1 MTEVDDRLISDT
13 LEVFRNNPD
22 KKYDPEQINDILR
35 MNGSQAFKKV
45 VKSLAILEGE
55 GKINVNSNGRFKL
68 APPDQIVTGEFRAN
82 EKGFGFVRY
91 DETDPDIFVAR
102 PNVLHAINGDEV
114 KVKITKPAN
123 PWGSRGPEGEIVEIT
138 GHGLTELVGEFQPYS
153 DVQVEKTGL
162 LGYVQS
168 HEKKIAGY
176 RVFIPDE
183 GLHPQMGDM
192 VKVSLTQYPSDE
204 QPNSMQG
211 VAETVLGNKN
221 DPGVDILTIVY
232 DNDIHVDFPD
242 EVINQAEDIPD
253 TVTSEDRKGRV
264 DITDQVMVTIDGDD
278 SKDFDD
284 AVTLWKLDNGN
295 FHLGVSIAD
304 VSYYVTEGSPLDQ
317 EAYDRGTSTYLTD
330 RVIPMIPFRLSN
342 GICSL
347 NPGVDRLSLTCDM
360 EIDKN
365 GHVVS
370 HEIYPSVINSHAR
383 LTYSNVNKIF
393 DNDKEQIEANAELVP
408 MLNDMHE
415 LHDILYA
422 MRHDRGAIDFEA
434 PEAKIIVDDN
444 GKAVDIEIRDRGIS
458 ERMIESFMLAANETV
473 AEHYRK
479 QHLPFLYRVHEKP
492 DEEKVKNFFE
502 TASTFGIQVQ
512 GSIKNITPKM
522 LQTVV
527 TKTKDTPEELVTTTM
542 LLRSMQQARYSEDAL
557 GHFGLA
563 AEYYTH
569 FTSPIRRY
577 PDLVV
582 HRMIHQYSQNTDE
595 ALKEKWNKVL
605 PDIGQH
611 SSIRERHSIDAERA
625 VNDLKKT
632 EYMEENVGEVF
643 DGVVGSATSFGIFVT
658 LENTVEGLVHISN
671 MHDDFYEFDERQLA
685 LVGKRTHK
693 TYKIGQPIKVKLTR
707 ADLDSRK
714 LDFEVVLPPEEQKK
728 VDEAR
733 KKNANR
739 QRGGNKR
746 HNDRN
751 KKPFNK
757 R

>member
-1 MTEVDDRLISDT
+1 MTEVDDKLISDT

-35 MNGSQAFKKV
+35 MNGSQAFKKI

-91 DETDPDIFVAR
+91 DETDPDIFVAK
-102 PNVLHAINGDEV
+102 PNVMHAIHGDEV
-114 KVKITKPAN
+114 KVQITKPAN
-123 PWGSRGPEGEIVEIT
+123 PWGSRGPEGQIIEIT
-138 GHGLTELVGEFQPYS
+138 GHGLTELVGEYQPYS

-176 RVFIPDE
+176 RVFIPKE

-192 VKVSLTQYPSDE
+192 VKVSLTKYPSDE

-211 VAETVLGNKN
+211 IAETVLGNKK

-232 DNDIHVDFPD
+232 DNDIHVDFPK
-242 EVINQAEDIPD
+242 EAVEQSEEIPD
-253 TVTSEDRKGRV
+253 TVTETDRKGRV

-304 VSYYVTEGSPLDQ
+304 VSHYVTEGSPLDQ

-360 EIDKN
+360 EIDTQ
-365 GHVVS
+365 GHVIS
-370 HEIYPSVINSHAR
+370 HEIYPSIINSHAR
-383 LTYSNVNKIF
+383 LTYNNVNKIL
-393 DNDKEQIEANAELVP
+393 DGDDDLIKENAELVP
-408 MLNDMHE
+408 MLRDMHE
-415 LHDILYA
+415 LHDILYN
-422 MRHDRGAIDFEA
+422 MRHDRGAIDFEE
-434 PEAKIIVDDN
+434 PEAKIIVDDE
-444 GKAVDIEIRDRGIS
+444 GKAVDIQIRERGIS

-473 AEHYRK
+473 AEHYRT

-502 TASTFGIQVQ
+502 IANTFGVQVQ
-512 GSIKNITPKM
+512 GSIKNVTPKM
-522 LQTVV
+522 LQDVL
-527 TKTKDTPEELVTTTM
+527 TKTQGTPEELVTTTM

-582 HRMIHQYSQNTDE
+582 HRMIHQYAQSKDD
-595 ALKEKWNKVL
+595 ALQEKWNKVL

-632 EYMEENVGEVF
+632 EYMEENVGEEYN
-643 DGVVGSATSFGIFVT
+643 GVVGSATSFGIFVT

-671 MHDDFYEFDERQLA
+671 MHDDFYEFDEKQLA

-693 TYKIGQPIKVKLTR
+693 TYKIGQPVKVKLVR

-728 VDEAR
+728 VDEMR
-733 KKNANR
+733 KKNEAR
-739 QRGGNKR
+739 RHGGNKNR
-746 HNDRN
+746 G

>member
-1 MTEVDDRLISDT
+1 MTEVDDKLISDT

-35 MNGSQAFKKV
+35 MNGSQAFKKI

-91 DETDPDIFVAR
+91 DETDPDIFVAK
-102 PNVLHAINGDEV
+102 PNVMHAIHGDEV
-114 KVKITKPAN
+114 KVQITKPAN
-123 PWGSRGPEGEIVEIT
+123 PWGSRGPEGQIIEIT
-138 GHGLTELVGEFQPYS
+138 GHGLTELVGEYQPYS

-176 RVFIPDE
+176 RVFIPKE

-192 VKVSLTQYPSDE
+192 VKVSLTKYPSDE

-211 VAETVLGNKN
+211 IAETVLGNKK

-232 DNDIHVDFPD
+232 DDDIHVDFPK
-242 EVINQAEDIPD
+242 EAVEQSEEIPD
-253 TVTSEDRKGRV
+253 TVTETDRKGRV

-304 VSYYVTEGSPLDQ
+304 VSHYVTEGSPLDQ

-360 EIDKN
+360 EIDTQ
-365 GHVVS
+365 GHVIS
-370 HEIYPSVINSHAR
+370 HEIYPSIINSHAR
-383 LTYSNVNKIF
+383 LTYNNVNKIL
-393 DNDKEQIEANAELVP
+393 DGDDDLIKENAELVP
-408 MLNDMHE
+408 MLRDMHE
-415 LHDILYA
+415 LHDILYN
-422 MRHDRGAIDFEA
+422 MRHDRGAIDFEE
-434 PEAKIIVDDN
+434 PEAKIIVDDE
-444 GKAVDIEIRDRGIS
+444 GKAVDIQIRERGIS

-473 AEHYRK
+473 AEHYRT

-502 TASTFGIQVQ
+502 IANTFGVQVQ
-512 GSIKNITPKM
+512 GSIKNVTPKM
-522 LQTVV
+522 LQDVL
-527 TKTKDTPEELVTTTM
+527 TKTQGTPEELVTTTM

-582 HRMIHQYSQNTDE
+582 HRMIHQYAQSKDD
-595 ALKEKWNKVL
+595 ALQEKWNKVL

-632 EYMEENVGEVF
+632 EYMEENVGEEYN
-643 DGVVGSATSFGIFVT
+643 GVVGSATSFGIFVT

-671 MHDDFYEFDERQLA
+671 MHDDFYEFDEKQLA

-693 TYKIGQPIKVKLTR
+693 TYKIGQPVKVKLVR

-728 VDEAR
+728 VDEMR
-733 KKNANR
+733 KKNEAR
-739 QRGGNKR
+739 RHGGNKNR
-746 HNDRN
+746 G